1 MRPAGA
7 GITLASMHRRRFLEL
22 SAAGATVPCA
32 GVVVGKEPAAA
43 LAFGVVA
50 DVQYAD
56 ADPEGERHYRE
67 SAPKLKAAVADLAHE
82 RLAFTLNL
90 GDLIDRDF
98 RSFATVL
105 PLFTPLGH
113 PARHL
118 TGNHDYMVGKED
130 KERVTP
136 TLGIPA
142 GHSAFSSSGVRFV
155 MLDTNDVST
164 YKHAPGTARHREAV
178 AMLEAL
184 VTAGRPN
191 AQPWNGGVSQAQLAW
206 LEQELAAADTAGA
219 PVILCSHHPLLP
231 ADSGNVAWNA
241 GAVVEVVA
249 RHRCVRACFAGHHHD
264 GGQAVAHGVP
274 FITFK
279 SIVHEP
285 GVTAY
290 AVVRLFPD
298 RLVIEGRGRE
308 PSRTL
313 PLRG

>member
-1 MRPAGA
+1 MRSAGA
-7 GITLASMHRRRFLEL
+7 GSTLASMHRRRFLGL

-32 GVVVGKEPAAA
+32 GAVVAKEPAAA

-56 ADPEGERHYRE
+56 ADPQGERHYRE

-82 RLAFTLNL
+82 QLAFTLNL
-90 GDLIDRDF
+90 GDLIDHDF

-105 PLFTPLGH
+105 PLFKPLGH
-113 PARHL
+113 PTRHL
-118 TGNHDYMVGKED
+118 TGNHDYSVGKAD
-130 KERVTP
+130 KEKVTP
-136 TLGIPA
+136 TLGLPA
-142 GHSAFSSSGVRFV
+142 EHYAFSVSGVRFV
-155 MLDTNDVST
+155 MLDTNDAST

-178 AMLEAL
+178 AALEAL

-191 AQPWNGGVSQAQLAW
+191 AQPWNGGVSPAQLAW
-206 LEQELAAADTAGA
+206 IEKELAAADTVGA
-219 PVILCSHHPLLP
+219 PVVLCSHHPLLP
-231 ADSGNVAWNA
+231 ADSTNVAWNA
-241 GAVVEVVA
+241 GEVVEVIA
-249 RHRCVRACFAGHHHD
+249 RHRCVRTCFAGHHHD

-274 FITFK
+274 FLTFK

-285 GVTAY
+285 DVTAY